1 MAIDPTT
8 PVTPTAPA
16 APAGSPPSSAV
27 ALQAMARA
35 AMAGATAQLGEIV
48 GQPTASTF
56 KTHSTVEQPGQA
68 SAQDAGRATDTPA
81 AKGGA
86 VEPGRAP
93 VPDVRSIRA
102 VRVAAADAVP
112 RQAGLAPLMADVREI
127 VERAETPS
135 EVRNAGKTLLA
146 RVPRAFEISTAQ
158 GLRKAVERSGVF
170 LEARLARG
178 DLPKHEGAAPSV
190 APETDI
196 KAALLVFRS
205 VLSNWLAR
213 TAPPPTEEPE
223 HPGMA
228 APEIADHAEG
238 DEPVRSGPAQSRPVQ
253 SEHVETESPHGVARP
268 EAQSGGAPL
277 ADAESPQTAAPR
289 RDDSAAL
296 APPAKETVSPPLDDA
311 VEPRF
316 AAFLASPKPVRPP
329 TTKPEAPALGLLGM
343 IEATPDA
350 EDLARSPPST
360 TMPLAAKGYG
370 PVSAEQARSKTP
382 PPPFAGGP
390 LAGQRPTGSDLPPEA
405 SAQAIVRRLVKGAG
419 AALARQ
425 DLMQI
430 ASLPEVHHDP
440 ETGEARP
447 QAGRLNLEVPFVTPQ
462 GVAVAQ
468 FEISHDGGGAGGGA
482 VGTVE
487 RTYRV
492 RFSID
497 VEPLGPV
504 HALVT
509 LTGAR
514 TRVSLWAERAETIA
528 RLRAGEESLGAA
540 LRQADLSPDVAVH
553 SGAPPIRDTS
563 VLGHFVDQAS

>member
-35 AMAGATAQLGEIV
+35 AMAGATAQLSEIV
-48 GQPTASTF
+48 GRPTASTT
-56 KTHSTVEQPGQA
+56 KTHSNVEQPGQA
-68 SAQDAGRATDTPA
+68 SAQDAGRATDA
-81 AKGGA
+81 SVAKGGA
-86 VEPGRAP
+86 SEPTPARGAT
-93 VPDVRSIRA
+93 PDMRSIRA

-127 VERAETPS
+127 IERPETPP
-135 EVRNAGKTLLA
+135 EIRNAGKTLLA

-178 DLPKHEGAAPSV
+178 DLPRSEGAAPSV

-196 KAALLVFRS
+196 KAALLVFRG

-213 TAPPPTEEPE
+213 TAPPPAEEPE
-223 HPGMA
+223 PPGMVIAEA
-228 APEIADHAEG
+228 ADQPES
-238 DEPVRSGPAQSRPVQ
+238 DEPVQTRPVQ
-253 SEHVETESPHGVARP
+253 SEPTKADVPRATAPAVGRE
-268 EAQSGGAPL
+268 GGAPL
-277 ADAESPQTAAPR
+277 ADAEPPQTITPQPDESELLPAPTRDAA
-289 RDDSAAL
+289 A
-296 APPAKETVSPPLDDA
+296 PPLDEA

-316 AAFLASPKPVRPP
+316 AAFLATPKPARPLAA
-329 TTKPEAPALGLLGM
+329 KPEAPALGLLGL

-350 EDLARSPPST
+350 EDRALLSAGPT
-360 TMPLAAKGYG
+360 APLATKGYG
-370 PVSAEQARSKTP
+370 AVSADQARPKIP

-405 SAQAIVRRLVKGAG
+405 SAQEIVRWLVKGAG

-430 ASLPEVHHDP
+430 ASLPEAHHDP
-440 ETGEARP
+440 ETGETRP

-468 FEISHDGGGAGGGA
+468 FEIGHDGGGAGGGA
-482 VGTVE
+482 VGAVE

-504 HALVT
+504 HALLT

-540 LRQADLSPDVAVH
+540 LRQADLSPEVAVH
-553 SGAPPIRDTS
+553 SGAPIRDTS